1 MSTPLAPRKE
11 SLPLETRKNFRWTV
25 VIWLLIGGIINYL
38 DRANLSIAAPEM
50 MKELGLT
57 KTDIGLMGT
66 VFSWSYAMMQLPSGW
81 LIDRFGTKKVY
92 SIAVIWWSLATFL
105 TGAVSKMSSFIA
117 ARLLLGVGEAPC
129 FPTAAKITA
138 NWFPKKERGLATG
151 FWDSSSKWGPA
162 IAPPILVFL
171 LVSFGWRALFY
182 ITGAIGIVFAIIFLV
197 FYKNPDKSRKLSE
210 EERAYIQ
217 ADGAGTE
224 QGINQTPIKWR
235 TLFTYR
241 SVWGM
246 ILGFFCTIWIW
257 NIFLVFLPLYLVEAH
272 HISLQELGIYASI
285 PWIGGIFGNIV
296 GGFITKKLVD
306 KGISTPIN
314 AKRSLISIC
323 ALAAAVVVILIPFV
337 QGIAIT
343 LALLTLA
350 LCFISAITGS
360 AWAMAGDVAPPA
372 LVASVGSIQNFG
384 GYFGGAFSPVV
395 AGFIVDATGS
405 YLFAFVSGG
414 IIAGCAALCYWFIV
428 KDPIEERKA

>member
-66 VFSWSYAMMQLPSGW
+66 VFSWSYALMQLPSGW

-92 SIAVIWWSLATFL
+92 SIAVIWWSFATFL

-117 ARLLLGVGEAPC
+117 ARLLLGIGEAPC

-182 ITGAIGIVFAIIFLV
+182 ITGAIGIVFAILFLL
-197 FYKNPDKSRKLSE
+197 FYKNPDQSRRLSE

-224 QGINQTPIKWR
+224 QGIGQTRIKWR

-285 PWIGGIFGNIV
+285 PWIGGIFGNIF
-296 GGFITKKLVD
+296 GGFVTKKLVD

-314 AKRSLISIC
+314 AKRSLISVC
-323 ALAAAVVVILIPFV
+323 SLAAAVVVILIPFV

-343 LALLTLA
+343 LTLLTLA
-350 LCFISAITGS
+350 LLFISAITGS

-405 YLFAFVSGG
+405 YLLAFVSGG

-428 KDPIEERKA
+428 KDPIEDRNV